1 MPEARRLAQAL
12 TAAPPVR
19 AARLHWSGWRRAH
32 QAAARRGHTARRARR
47 HEPPGG
53 GDLVAIAVPGTPAL
67 TDEGW
72 ARVAPLLPANG
83 RRGQQWRDHRRVLE
97 GILWVMRAGAAWRE
111 LPAAFGACKTAYD
124 RYARW
129 RRDGTWARILAALTP
144 TPRQPEVDS

>member
-1 MPEARRLAQAL
+1 M
-12 TAAPPVR
+12 R

-32 QAAARRGHTARRARR
+32 QAAARRGHLARRARR
-47 HEPPGG
+47 HAAPGG
-53 GDLVAIAVPGTPAL
+53 ADLVAIAVPGTPAL

-144 TPRQPEVDS
+144 SPTREMIDG